1 VANISLQDQIEWDMS
16 EKQNT
21 PEKFASQ
28 LCRDLGLGGEFVTA
42 ISYSIRGQLAW
53 HQKTLAYMENPPQV
67 IKQPLRN
74 PADTEQWSPSL
85 ETLTT
90 EEMEKK
96 IRDQD
101 RNTRRRRRQVAF

>member
-1 VANISLQDQIEWDMS
+1 MWVGFTNGNSPILGSVSIGSNVLSTLPLTWDRILLQ
-16 EKQNT
+16 
-21 PEKFASQ
+21 
-28 LCRDLGLGGEFVTA
+28 
-42 ISYSIRGQLAW
+42 
-53 HQKTLAYMENPPQV
+53 
-67 IKQPLRN
+67 QPLRN

>member
-1 VANISLQDQIEWDMS
+1 MS

-53 HQKTLAYMENPPQV
+53 HQKTLAYMENPPQI
-67 IKQPLRN
+67 IKERF
-74 PADTEQWSPSL
+74 DYSPPEKIARDAHLL
-85 ETLTT
+85 ERPR
-90 EEMEKK
+90 KS
-96 IRDQD
+96 
-101 RNTRRRRRQVAF
+101 

>member
-1 VANISLQDQIEWDMS
+1 MS

-67 IKQPLRN
+67 IKERFTVCFIGHAIQTYYSVDRKLESLK
-74 PADTEQWSPSL
+74 ATPS
-85 ETLTT
+85 
-90 EEMEKK
+90 KSS
-96 IRDQD
+96 
-101 RNTRRRRRQVAF
+101 

>member
-1 VANISLQDQIEWDMS
+1 MRSVFPATFYGSNYFRGKYSTLKIL
-16 EKQNT
+16 KQ
-21 PEKFASQ
+21 
-28 LCRDLGLGGEFVTA
+28 
-42 ISYSIRGQLAW
+42 
-53 HQKTLAYMENPPQV
+53 
-67 IKQPLRN
+67 QPLRN